1 MSLSSSDQTIQ
12 RNIVFLFDVD
22 NTLLDRDGFLADLK
36 IYLEKEIGVAGAQF
50 YWSIFDRLWSKL
62 GYADYLGAL
71 QRYRIKKRHD
81 LRFLAISNFLIN
93 YPFINRLY
101 PNSLEI
107 IKHVEQFGRAVIL
120 SDGDAVFQP
129 HKIDR
134 SGLDGAVHGNVLIY
148 VHKER
153 ELDDVVKR
161 FPADHYVMVD
171 DKLSILTAIK
181 KIWGPRVTTIFVRQG
196 CFALDPKILSA
207 FPSADINIDRIGD
220 LLDLGGAEILQTGRS
235 LGKRG
240 FQPLHRH

>member
-101 PNSLEI
+101 PNRL
-107 IKHVEQFGRAVIL
+107 
-120 SDGDAVFQP
+120 
-129 HKIDR
+129 R
-134 SGLDGAVHGNVLIY
+134 SSS
-148 VHKER
+148 
-153 ELDDVVKR
+153 
-161 FPADHYVMVD
+161 M
-171 DKLSILTAIK
+171 
-181 KIWGPRVTTIFVRQG
+181 
-196 CFALDPKILSA
+196 
-207 FPSADINIDRIGD
+207 
-220 LLDLGGAEILQTGRS
+220 
-235 LGKRG
+235 
-240 FQPLHRH
+240 